1 MYCAKEGIVVEK
13 IKSELATW
21 KIYTIVRRE
30 E

>member
-21 KIYTIVRRE
+21 KIHTIMRRE